1 MMAATRQQAASPSPY
16 VCKACGATYG
26 RWIARCPKCQAWSS
40 SATPPAAPEPEPSRP
55 PPAPRGP
62 VLAAV
67 PPPASSPSSPA
78 VRPASLPIPI
88 TDVEASIEPR
98 LLTGIEPLDRVLG
111 GGLVVGSLVLFGGEP
126 GIGKSTL
133 LAQLLAAVGCE
144 RILYATGEE
153 SIAQVAMRARRVQAA
168 HPRIRIVAETD
179 IDSVLAHAEELQPEV
194 LAIDSIHTLVSAD
207 LGSTAGSVAQVREC
221 TTRLAAYGKSRDVI
235 ILVIGHVTK
244 DGALAGPKTLEHLVD
259 VVLQFELGELG
270 AWRELRAHKNRYGS
284 TLEVG
289 SFEMTSSGLRP
300 RDPAAERA
308 PEPPP
313 GALLSLARELLERY
327 LALGGEI
334 DPELGARV
342 EQLRR

>member
-1 MMAATRQQAASPSPY
+1 MTAVPRLQAPSSSPY
-16 VCKACGATYG
+16 VCKACGATHG

-40 SATPPAAPEPEPSRP
+40 SAAPPVASEPQPTRP
-55 PPAPRGP
+55 PPPPSPMP
-62 VLAAV
+62 VAV
-67 PPPASSPSSPA
+67 RAPASSPNSPTA
-78 VRPASLPIPI
+78 RSGSLPIPI
-88 TDVEASIEPR
+88 TDVEASVEPR
-98 LLTGIEPLDRVLG
+98 LVTGIEPLDRVLG

-133 LAQLLAAVGCE
+133 LAQLLAAVGCD

-179 IDSVLAHAEELQPEV
+179 IDSVLAHAEELQPEL

-207 LGSTAGSVAQVREC
+207 VASTAGSVAQVREC
-221 TTRLAAYGKSRDVI
+221 TTRLAAFGKSRDLT

-289 SFEMTSSGLRP
+289 SFEMTSSGLHP
-300 RDPAAERA
+300 RDPAAECA

-313 GALLSLARELLERY
+313 GALLPLARELLERY

-334 DPELGARV
+334 DSELGARV

>member
-1 MMAATRQQAASPSPY
+1 MTAVMRLQAPSSSPY
-16 VCKACGATYG
+16 ICKACGATNG
-26 RWIARCPKCQAWSS
+26 RWIARCPKCQTWSS
-40 SATPPAAPEPEPSRP
+40 SVTPPTVSEPQPPWP

-62 VLAAV
+62 ALVAV
-67 PPPASSPSSPA
+67 PAPSSLPTL
-78 VRPASLPIPI
+78 RPGSLPIPI

-98 LLTGIEPLDRVLG
+98 LATGIEPLDRVLG

-179 IDSVLAHAEELQPEV
+179 IDSVLAHADELQAEV

-207 LGSTAGSVAQVREC
+207 VGSTAGSVAQVREC
-221 TTRLAAYGKSRDVI
+221 TMRLAAFGKSRDVT

-270 AWRELRAHKNRYGS
+270 EWRELRAHKNRYGS
-284 TLEVG
+284 TMEIG
-289 SFEMTSSGLRP
+289 SFEMTNSGLRP
-300 RDPAAERA
+300 RDPTVERA

-313 GALLSLARELLERY
+313 GVLLSLARELLERY
-327 LALGGEI
+327 LALGGEL
-334 DPELGARV
+334 DPELGARI
-342 EQLRR
+342 EQLRT

>member
-1 MMAATRQQAASPSPY
+1 MTAVPRLQAPSPSPY
-16 VCKACGATYG
+16 VCNACGATHG

-40 SATPPAAPEPEPSRP
+40 SATRPAPSEPQPPRS

-67 PPPASSPSSPA
+67 PAPPSSPT
-78 VRPASLPIPI
+78 VRPGSLPIPI

-98 LLTGIEPLDRVLG
+98 LVTGIEPLDRVLG

-133 LAQLLAAVGCE
+133 LAQLLAAVGCD

-179 IDSVLAHAEELQPEV
+179 IDSVLAHADELQPEV
-194 LAIDSIHTLVSAD
+194 LAIDSIQTLVSAD
-207 LGSTAGSVAQVREC
+207 VASTAGSVAQVREC
-221 TTRLAAYGKSRDVI
+221 TTRLAAFGKSRDVT

-289 SFEMTSSGLRP
+289 SFEMTSSGLHP
-300 RDPAAERA
+300 RDPAVERA

-334 DPELGARV
+334 DSELGARV
-342 EQLRR
+342 EQLRRS

>member
-1 MMAATRQQAASPSPY
+1 LPTL
-16 VCKACGATYG
+16 
-26 RWIARCPKCQAWSS
+26 
-40 SATPPAAPEPEPSRP
+40 RP
-55 PPAPRGP
+55 G
-62 VLAAV
+62 
-67 PPPASSPSSPA
+67 
-78 VRPASLPIPI
+78 SLPIPI

-98 LLTGIEPLDRVLG
+98 LVTGIEPLDRVLG

-179 IDSVLAHAEELQPEV
+179 IDSVLAHADELQAEV

-207 LGSTAGSVAQVREC
+207 VGSTAGSVAQVREC
-221 TTRLAAYGKSRDVI
+221 TTRLAAYGKSRDVT

-270 AWRELRAHKNRYGS
+270 AWRELRVHKNRYGS

-289 SFEMTSSGLRP
+289 SFEMTSAGLRP
-300 RDPAAERA
+300 RDPAVERT
-308 PEPPP
+308 PEPPA
-313 GALLSLARELLERY
+313 GALLLLARELLERY

-334 DPELGARV
+334 DSELGARV
-342 EQLRR
+342 EQLRRR